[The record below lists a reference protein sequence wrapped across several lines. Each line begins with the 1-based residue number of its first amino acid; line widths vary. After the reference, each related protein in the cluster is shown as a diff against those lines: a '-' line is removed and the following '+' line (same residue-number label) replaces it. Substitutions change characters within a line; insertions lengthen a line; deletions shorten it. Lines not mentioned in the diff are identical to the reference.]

1 MISSLRTYR
10 SLRLVAALV
19 LLLSAGLPLV
29 RYACAQTGSSA
40 TALASGRAVSSPSSS
55 CASMPAGV
63 HSRLCEDG
71 SPESLLMDPEDC
83 TTETTCTTD
92 ENAQESA
99 VTAPTARAEQ
109 QLHPPQASFLTT
121 LAVAF
126 AKPAPQ
132 TGAPVR
138 SSRAD
143 ETRRPSSSAGVPVRL
158 VTSTFL
164 L

>member
-10 SLRLVAALV
+10 SLRLLAALV

-40 TALASGRAVSSPSSS
+40 TALALGRAASSSSSS

-83 TTETTCTTD
+83 TTETTCTID
-92 ENAQESA
+92 EKAQESA

-132 TGAPVR
+132 TGAR
-138 SSRAD
+138 RTDGRSRASGHVYLSLV
-143 ETRRPSSSAGVPVRL
+143 RQAGSSV
-158 VTSTFL
+158 
-164 L
+164 